1 MLVAAVALAAGFL
14 LGRLTP
20 ADNAYDAVVFN
31 EPLIEQAVRATIGK
45 EEGELTGE
53 DISKVNKLYIYGD
66 RVFNDPDEFY
76 KCTIETSTQGSIRSL
91 DDIKK
96 LTGLN
101 EMRIVNQGFVDAT
114 GVAGHGTLECVELKH
129 MKLSNPA
136 AIANIPNLK
145 SAELFDAGLTDA
157 TMFQKC
163 PWLEVLNL
171 GHNDINSL
179 EQVGR
184 SSGLRY
190 IWLSF
195 LKMDDVDDIA
205 ERFPNLEL
213 IGIGHSQINDM
224 SGLLKLEKLEK
235 IDVLEEQ
242 ADAVT
247 ALFKGRNIKINIV
260 T

>member
-1 MLVAAVALAAGFL
+1 M
-14 LGRLTP
+14 
-20 ADNAYDAVVFN
+20 
-31 EPLIEQAVRATIGK
+31 
-45 EEGELTGE
+45 
-53 DISKVNKLYIYGD
+53 
-66 RVFNDPDEFY
+66 
-76 KCTIETSTQGSIRSL
+76 
-91 DDIKK
+91 
-96 LTGLN
+96 
-101 EMRIVNQGFVDAT
+101 
-114 GVAGHGTLECVELKH
+114 
-129 MKLSNPA
+129 
-136 AIANIPNLK
+136 
-145 SAELFDAGLTDA
+145 
-157 TMFQKC
+157 
-163 PWLEVLNL
+163 LNL

-242 ADAVT
+242 ADAV
-247 ALFKGRNIKINIV
+247 ADLFKGKNIEINIV